1 MRLHDWS
8 MSALRTRPRCLG
20 MPFLAFI
27 AVSVLGWAW
36 SSESASGSPP
46 KRQKD
51 RPRASAAGQAG
62 DSEVHLL
69 PVQGRIYMLT
79 GAGANISV
87 QVGDDG
93 ILLVDTGLKQ
103 MSEKVLAAVR
113 TLSDE
118 PIRYI
123 INTTIDADHTGGN
136 QAIAKAGSTIA
147 GGNVLGDIG
156 TSAREGAAVISFQ
169 TILDRMSAPN
179 TRDTAPQGAW
189 PTDTYGA
196 AQKNLFVN
204 DEAVQIMHQP
214 AAHTDGDSIVFFRRS
229 DVVSTGDVFT
239 TTGYPVIDLERGGTI
254 QGVVEALN
262 VLLYR
267 ITVSGPKQEGGTLII
282 PGHGRLCDQA
292 DLVVYQEMVT
302 IIRDRIQ
309 DMVQKGMTLEQVK
322 AARPTND
329 YDPVYGQTAGPWTT
343 DMFVEAAYKSLVS
356 RKGSAQSESASSLI
370 SRKHE

>member
-1 MRLHDWS
+1 MRRADFGAGRLKIDGRS
-8 MSALRTRPRCLG
+8 LG
-20 MPFLAFI
+20 MILLVLMALT
-27 AVSVLGWAW
+27 ALGWVSFAEGAPGAW
-36 SSESASGSPP
+36 P
-46 KRQKD
+46 KPQTEA
-51 RPRASAAGQAG
+51 PREGAG
-62 DSEVHLL
+62 DQTANSDIHIL
-69 PVQGRIYMLT
+69 PVQGRVYMLA
-79 GAGANISV
+79 GAGANITV
-87 QVGDDG
+87 QIGGDG
-93 ILLVDTGLKQ
+93 VLLVDTGVAQ
-103 MSEKVLAAVR
+103 ISTKVLAAVR
-113 TLSDE
+113 TLSDQ
-118 PIRYI
+118 PVRYI
-123 INTTIDADHTGGN
+123 INTSVDADHTGGN
-136 QAIAKAGSTIA
+136 QEIAKAGNTIA

-156 TSAREGAAVISFQ
+156 TSAGERAAVISFQ
-169 TILDRMSAPN
+169 TVLDRMSGPN
-179 TRDTAPQGAW
+179 TPDTAPQGDW
-189 PTDTYGA
+189 PTDTYGS

-254 QGVVEALN
+254 QGVVDALN

-302 IIRDRIQ
+302 IIRDRIR

-322 AARPTND
+322 SAHPTSD
-329 YDPVYGQTAGPWTT
+329 YDPVYGRTTGPWTT

-356 RKGSAQSESASSLI
+356 RKDISQPAGSTSIGSA
-370 SRKHE
+370 RHE